1 MKILQ
6 CKWRVFDWMITLRR
20 PGLMIHPHTPFCQV
34 KDIFFILLV
43 IYSSSWEP
51 FVAAFEEGE
60 FRTNHDIIGLIR
72 LLTMMDLI
80 LNRWRVPVWFWFVR
94 RHLLLGWYRHQFL
107 HRLRENLWRTANF
120 DWNGCFF
127 NRKQC
132 QKCGNCNQSSQ
143 CLLTLSNTCTHFW
156 CVNSLEH

>member
-1 MKILQ
+1 
-6 CKWRVFDWMITLRR
+6 
-20 PGLMIHPHTPFCQV
+20 MIHPHTPFCQV

-80 LNRWRVPVWFWFVR
+80 LNR
-94 RHLLLGWYRHQFL
+94 
-107 HRLRENLWRTANF
+107 
-120 DWNGCFF
+120 
-127 NRKQC
+127 
-132 QKCGNCNQSSQ
+132 
-143 CLLTLSNTCTHFW
+143 
-156 CVNSLEH
+156 